1 MKKMNRRTLLR
12 GVGGAC
18 LSLPFLEAMGS
29 PVRADEADGLVNG
42 QIRRFIVVFKGNGV
56 HQDSF
61 FPSEGGSFAGTNLEP
76 LAEFQNR
83 ALVMD
88 GVKIQSAMDSEGEMH
103 QTGMGSLLS
112 GRRLQN
118 TGLHSGGGGAR
129 AGWGDGITVDQV
141 IAQRLRGATRFGSL
155 TLGVR
160 ASDAGSEVRTRM
172 VYRGPADP
180 VSPIDNPAMAFD
192 AIFGDL
198 DMADAAAEQEQAQRL
213 RVMDAVRDQFSRVRR
228 RVGRAD
234 QQRLDRHATFIDEL
248 ERRARNVGGVCTAPG
263 RPRSISDRWEDV
275 PEISR
280 AQIDNIVGA
289 FACDLTRVATLQ
301 YSSAA
306 YYMRCPWLGDN
317 NTGHSLGHSTAGR
330 AQPAVDPGD
339 PDATEKTGLWNARSR
354 WYMGEMAYLLR
365 QLEATPEGDGTLLDS
380 TAVLF
385 CSENG
390 NPHHYLTRIPFVL
403 FGNAGGAF
411 QSGYRRY
418 AAPLA
423 NNDMPNHN
431 RLLVALQQAYGIDS
445 DVFGDPSYC
454 DGGALNDVLA

>member
-1 MKKMNRRTLLR
+1 M
-12 GVGGAC
+12 
-18 LSLPFLEAMGS
+18 
-29 PVRADEADGLVNG
+29 
-42 QIRRFIVVFKGNGV
+42 
-56 HQDSF
+56 
-61 FPSEGGSFAGTNLEP
+61 
-76 LAEFQNR
+76 
-83 ALVMD
+83 
-88 GVKIQSAMDSEGEMH
+88 
-103 QTGMGSLLS
+103 
-112 GRRLQN
+112 
-118 TGLHSGGGGAR
+118 
-129 AGWGDGITVDQV
+129 
-141 IAQRLRGATRFGSL
+141 AT
-155 TLGVR
+155 
-160 ASDAGSEVRTRM
+160 
-172 VYRGPADP
+172 
-180 VSPIDNPAMAFD
+180 
-192 AIFGDL
+192 
-198 DMADAAAEQEQAQRL
+198 
-213 RVMDAVRDQFSRVRR
+213 
-228 RVGRAD
+228 
-234 QQRLDRHATFIDEL
+234 
-248 ERRARNVGGVCTAPG
+248 
-263 RPRSISDRWEDV
+263 
-275 PEISR
+275 
-280 AQIDNIVGA
+280 
-289 FACDLTRVATLQ
+289 
-301 YSSAA
+301 
-306 YYMRCPWLGDN
+306 N